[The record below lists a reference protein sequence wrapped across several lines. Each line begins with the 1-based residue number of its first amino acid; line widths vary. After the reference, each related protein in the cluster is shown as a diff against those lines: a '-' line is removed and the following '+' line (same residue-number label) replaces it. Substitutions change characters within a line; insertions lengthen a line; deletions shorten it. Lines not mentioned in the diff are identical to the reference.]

1 MVALKRKTI
10 VLADGFRVGVDY
22 AGTGPVPLVFL
33 HGLGAT
39 GRAYDEMLQRLA
51 DKGFRVIALDAV
63 NHGRTG
69 SMRWGHSVE
78 DMTSVTMRTLDALK
92 IDKAIFV
99 GHSMGGGMLVEIAAR
114 NPHRVAAAI
123 LMDAATGQEHH
134 DATKVG
140 NYGTL
145 AWRAAKKL
153 AGAAVDIVGD
163 SMDAFK
169 LRDAEERLSLLE
181 TLRNGAGGFRFPRA
195 AYALMRANTVPLLNA
210 MQRHGVPTAVLHGLH
225 DQIVPYA
232 AGVSTAKMTD
242 ATFYAVDGYHSW
254 MLADP
259 ELAADL
265 IDLALLDLAYPRR
278 WIQGVS

>member
-1 MVALKRKTI
+1 MTLKRKTL
-10 VLADGFRVGVDY
+10 VLEDGFRVGVSEV
-22 AGTGPVPLVFL
+22 GSGPVPLVFL

-39 GRAYDEMLQRLA
+39 GAAYKEMLKRLA
-51 DKGFRVIALDAV
+51 DKGFWVIAFDAV
-63 NHGRTG
+63 NHGRSG
-69 SMRWGHSVE
+69 SMPWGHSVE
-78 DMTSVTMRTLDALK
+78 DMTSVTMRALDVLK
-92 IDKAIFV
+92 VQKAIFV

-134 DATKVG
+134 DSTKVG
-140 NYGTL
+140 NYRTL

-153 AGAAVDIVGD
+153 AGSVLDVVGD
-163 SMDAFK
+163 GVEAMK

-181 TLRNGAGGFRFPRA
+181 TLRNGAGGLRFPRA
-195 AYALMRANTVPLLNA
+195 AYALMRANTVPLLQA

-225 DQIVPYA
+225 DAIVPYA
-232 AGVSTAKMTD
+232 AGLSTAKLTD